1 MLGGEQIRRVVIA
14 AVREAALD
22 DPVDRAG
29 DLIEQSIDVIVPR
42 WRQRMKLNGAVM
54 TGREHTVGYQ
64 RMGMGAALSRRAR
77 RE

>member
-22 DPVDRAG
+22 EPVDRAG
-29 DLIEQSIDVIVPR
+29 DLVEQSSDVIVPR

-64 RMGMGAALSRRAR
+64 RMGMAV
-77 RE
+77 EIEQ